1 MFVHGNLSLS
11 FNLRLEPELEE
22 LLDVAPES
30 SNFLGHERWDSPKL
44 LFMSTLCSLNGLQYW
59 KQDKLILYAIF
70 VSPLFDVEKLTNFAD
85 DNFLFEWMKDFF
97 WGLS

>member
-30 SNFLGHERWDSPKL
+30 SNFLGHEGWDSPKL
-44 LFMSTLCSLNGLQYW
+44 LFMCTLGSLNRLQYW
-59 KQDKLILYAIF
+59 KQDKLIIYDIF
-70 VSPLFDVEKLTNFAD
+70 VSPLFDVEKLSNFAD
-85 DNFLFEWMKDFF
+85 DNSLTEWNM
-97 WGLS
+97 